1 MDIGHLQ
8 IYIDPFFFRENGF
21 DGFVSFV
28 SFFNVVGMHFPV
40 PRMLEMNTHSNAETP
55 NARWKQVTK
64 ISMVRKKRAKS
75 FKEER
80 LLKLSIYPRNL
91 QQDPLNGPL
100 DLSI

>member
-8 IYIDPFFFRENGF
+8 IYIDPFFGGGENGF

-75 FKEER
+75 PTEPTEWT
-80 LLKLSIYPRNL
+80 PRPEYL
-91 QQDPLNGPL
+91 IALATYLGVRW
-100 DLSI
+100 